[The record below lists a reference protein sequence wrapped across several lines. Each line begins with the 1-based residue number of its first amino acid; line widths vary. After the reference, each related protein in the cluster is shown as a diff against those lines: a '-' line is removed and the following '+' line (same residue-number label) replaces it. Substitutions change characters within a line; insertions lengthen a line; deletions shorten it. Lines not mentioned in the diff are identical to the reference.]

1 MSPFPTIRRLHLIAG
16 LVLLIWV
23 VMYFATG
30 WVMIHETWFP
40 RGTQKVTTVEPHS
53 IIEPVATA
61 EFVRQLESA
70 HGIGGQR
77 RPPKPLAKG
86 GWQFGWARPGEN
98 TELVLRA
105 DAKEV
110 TITRTH
116 FNPTGLAH
124 GLHRLHGYH
133 GGWAYWIWA
142 GFMDLA
148 SAAMI
153 LFAVSGV
160 YLWWKTT
167 RNKLPGLLCLGL
179 GIGFTTLVVAHLY

>member
-1 MSPFPTIRRLHLIAG
+1 MNLFPTIRRLHLIAG
-16 LVLLIWV
+16 LILLIWV

-40 RGTQKVTTVEPHS
+40 RGSQKVTTTEPLS
-53 IIEPVATA
+53 VAEPLATA
-61 EFVRQLESA
+61 EFVKSLEDT

-77 RPPKPLAKG
+77 RAPKPLARG
-86 GWQFGWARPGEN
+86 GWQFNWVRPGEN
-98 TELVLRA
+98 IEATVSA
-105 DAKEV
+105 GAKEV

-116 FNPTGLAH
+116 FDSAGLAH
-124 GLHRLHGYH
+124 GLHRLHGYR

-142 GFMDLA
+142 AFMDLA

-167 RNKLPGLLCLGL
+167 RNKLPGVLCLGL
-179 GIGFTTLVVAHLY
+179 GISFTTAIVVHLY